1 MAHSRNGGGPERA
14 RRFMEVVKE
23 GMRLGGVREESRS
36 QMEAPEGKS
45 QKQKKKEKVAVH
57 RFKTVLL
64 GFFF

>member
-1 MAHSRNGGGPERA
+1 M
-14 RRFMEVVKE
+14 RFMEVVKE

-64 GFFF
+64 DFF